1 MAPEPSIEDLNRKVQ
16 ELESE
21 LDAQANSSE
30 ALKNEYDELDEI
42 NKTLKAELAERN
54 QAYEKLKEGFEKLGR
69 RAGEKTI
76 ELTKEK
82 DQMGEEIDVIQKQI
96 STLQEESLLNQAFID
111 AIPDIAFL
119 VRPNNEVVLA
129 NKAAIKAGTIVG
141 EECFK
146 TWGQESGPCDWCLAP
161 DSLDSNKTLT
171 ADHQENGKTWEVMWI
186 PIQKDLYLHLV
197 FDLTEKRERET
208 KGRLAQHL
216 KALGIFAGGIA
227 NDLNNLLTGVQG
239 HLSLMSLESDA
250 SQPSN
255 ESIKEIKELIGK
267 IGELT
272 LQLLEF
278 ASAEKHDAQ
287 PIDLIEIIQE
297 TANRLGDKRKDISI
311 NPSLDEDIWE
321 TDGDAEQIGK
331 MLTHLYENASQT
343 MPQGGDLYLKVENVI
358 LDEKFVLLHGA
369 LPGKYI
375 KISITDTGLGTD
387 EYDQT
392 QLFNPFF
399 TSRELGR
406 GRALG
411 LAFVYGIVKN
421 HNGIIDVY
429 SEIREGTTFNIY
441 LPATVKARVD
451 ESATDRETRTLLL
464 VDDEDVIIRVAM
476 KMIARL
482 GYEGLVARNGLE
494 AVEIYQT
501 HPTQIS
507 LVVLDM
513 VMPKMD
519 GPETFNELKKINPN
533 IKVLITSGYGI
544 TDKVKKMLDQG
555 GEGFIQKPFDL
566 DQLSEAIS
574 DILGK

>member
-1 MAPEPSIEDLNRKVQ
+1 MATVPTKKDLEQKVQ
-16 ELESE
+16 ELESK
-21 LDAQANSSE
+21 LDAQPNSSE

-54 QAYEKLKEGFEKLGR
+54 QAYEKLREAFDQLGR

-82 DQMGEEIDVIQKQI
+82 AQMGEEIDEIQKQI
-96 STLQEESLLNQAFID
+96 TTLQEESWLSQAFID
-111 AIPDIAFL
+111 AIPDIAIL
-119 VRPNNEVVLA
+119 ARPNNEVVLA
-129 NKAAIKAGTIVG
+129 NKAAAKAGAIVG
-141 EECFK
+141 EKCFK

-161 DSLDSNKTLT
+161 DSLDSGKTLT
-171 ADHQENGKTWEVMWI
+171 VDHEENGKTWEVMWI
-186 PIQKDLYLHLV
+186 PIQKDLYLHFV
-197 FDLTEKRERET
+197 IDLTEKREREAEVQ
-208 KGRLAQHL
+208 LAKHI
-216 KALGIFAGGIA
+216 KALGTFAGGIA

-239 HLSLMSLESDA
+239 HLSLMSPESDA

-255 ESIKEIKELIGK
+255 EQFKEIEELIGK
-267 IGELT
+267 ISELT
-272 LQLLEF
+272 RQLLEF
-278 ASAEKHDAQ
+278 ATAEKHDVQ

-297 TANRLGDKRKDISI
+297 TANHLGDKRKDISI
-311 NPSLDEDIWE
+311 YPSFEEDIRKTE
-321 TDGDAEQIGK
+321 GDAEQIAK

-343 MPQGGDLYLKVENVI
+343 MPQGGDLYLKAENVI
-358 LDEKFVLLHGA
+358 LDEKFVFLHAA

-387 EYDQT
+387 AYDQT
-392 QLFNPFF
+392 RLFNPFF

-411 LAFVYGIVKN
+411 LAFVYAIVKN

-441 LPATVKARVD
+441 LPATLKAPVAEPAPD
-451 ESATDRETRTLLL
+451 HETKTLLL

-482 GYEGLVARNGLE
+482 GYEGLMARNGQE
-494 AVEIYQT
+494 AIELYQT
-501 HPTQIS
+501 HPTRIS

-513 VMPKMD
+513 VMPKLD
-519 GPETFNELKKINPN
+519 GPETFNELKKIDPN
-533 IKVLITSGYGI
+533 VKVLITSGYGI
-544 TDKVKKMLDQG
+544 TDKVKKMLTQG
-555 GEGFIQKPFDL
+555 AEGFIQKPFDL
-566 DQLSEAIS
+566 DQLSQAIGK
-574 DILGK
+574 ILDK

>member
-1 MAPEPSIEDLNRKVQ
+1 MTAEPSSEDLEQKIQ

-30 ALKNEYDELDEI
+30 ALKNEYNELDEI

-69 RAGEKTI
+69 RAGVKTI

-82 DQMGEEIDVIQKQI
+82 DQMGAEIDEIQKQVT
-96 STLQEESLLNQAFID
+96 TLQEESWLNQAFID

-119 VRPNNEVVLA
+119 ARPNNEIVLA
-129 NKAAIKAGTIVG
+129 NKAAIKSGAIVG
-141 EECFK
+141 EKCFK
-146 TWGQESGPCDWCLAP
+146 TWRQESEPCDWCLAP
-161 DSLDSNKTLT
+161 DSLDSGKTLT
-171 ADHQENGKTWEVMWI
+171 ADHEENGKTWEMMWI

-197 FDLTEKRERET
+197 IDLTEKREREA
-208 KGRLAQHL
+208 RAQLAKHI
-216 KALGIFAGGIA
+216 KTLGTFAGGIA

-250 SQPSN
+250 SQPTN
-255 ESIKEIKELIGK
+255 EQFKEIEELIGK
-267 IGELT
+267 ISELT
-272 LQLLEF
+272 RQLLEF
-278 ASAEKHDAQ
+278 ATAEKHDAQ
-287 PIDLIEIIQE
+287 PIDLIEIIQK

-311 NPSLDEDIWE
+311 YPSLDEDIWKTE
-321 TDGDAEQIGK
+321 GDAEQIGK

-358 LDEKFVLLHGA
+358 LDEKFVLVQGT

-375 KISITDTGLGTD
+375 KVSITDTGLGTD
-387 EYDQT
+387 EYDQMR
-392 QLFNPFF
+392 LFDPFF

-406 GRALG
+406 WRALS
-411 LAFVYGIVKN
+411 LAFVYAIVNN

-441 LPATVKARVD
+441 LPATVKASL
-451 ESATDRETRTLLL
+451 EEPAPDRETKTLLL

-494 AVEIYQT
+494 AIELYQT

-507 LVVLDM
+507 LIILDM

-519 GPETFNELKKINPN
+519 GPRTFNELKKINPN

-566 DQLSEAIS
+566 EQLSEAIGK
-574 DILGK
+574 ILDK

>member
-1 MAPEPSIEDLNRKVQ
+1 MTTKPSIEDLEQKVQ

-21 LDAQANSSE
+21 LDTQSNSSE
-30 ALKNEYDELDEI
+30 ALKKEYDELDEI

-54 QAYEKLKEGFEKLGR
+54 QAYENLKEGFEKLGR
-69 RAGEKTI
+69 RAGVKTI

-96 STLQEESLLNQAFID
+96 TTLQEESWLNQAFID
-111 AIPDIAFL
+111 AIPDIAIL
-119 VRPNNEVVLA
+119 ARPNNEVVLA
-129 NKAAIKAGTIVG
+129 NKAAVKAGAIVG
-141 EECFK
+141 EKCFK
-146 TWGQESGPCDWCLAP
+146 TWGQESGPYDWCLAP
-161 DSLDSNKTLT
+161 DTLESGKTLT
-171 ADHQENGKTWEVMWI
+171 VDHEENGKTWELMWI
-186 PIQKDLYLHLV
+186 PIQKELYLHFV
-197 FDLTEKRERET
+197 IDLTEKREREA
-208 KGRLAQHL
+208 KVQLAKHI
-216 KALGIFAGGIA
+216 KALGTFAGGIA

-239 HLSLMSLESDA
+239 HLSLMSLESEA

-255 ESIKEIKELIGK
+255 EQFKEIEELIGK
-267 IGELT
+267 ISELT
-272 LQLLEF
+272 RQLLEF
-278 ASAEKHDAQ
+278 SSAEKHDAQ

-311 NPSLDEDIWE
+311 NPSLDEDIWKTE
-321 TDGDAEQIGK
+321 GDAEQIGK

-358 LDEKFVLLHGA
+358 LDEKFVFLHGA

-392 QLFNPFF
+392 RLFDPFF

-406 GRALG
+406 WRALG

-421 HNGIIDVY
+421 HDGIIDVY

-441 LPATVKARVD
+441 LPAAVKAPVD
-451 ESATDRETRTLLL
+451 EPATDRETKTLLL

-494 AVEIYQT
+494 AIEIYQT

-519 GPETFNELKKINPN
+519 GPKTFNKLKKINPN

-544 TDKVKKMLDQG
+544 TDKVNKMLARG
-555 GEGFIQKPFDL
+555 AEGFIQKPFDL
-566 DQLSEAIS
+566 DQLSQAIGK
-574 DILGK
+574 ILDK